1 LALKN
6 EIRSLLKY
14 VVECDASDLHVAV
27 GEVPT
32 LRINGT
38 LKRLTG
44 NKLGPKDVQR
54 MLLPLLTERMTE
66 EFNKNLEFDFSFSL
80 DKNTRF
86 RVNYFMAEGAMGA
99 AFRVIP
105 ANIPTFEDISF
116 PNIGPTLAETHN
128 GMILVTGPTGS
139 GKSTTLAAIIN
150 EINRTRR
157 CRIFTIEDP
166 VEFVHKNQKAFIS
179 QRELNSDT
187 LSYAGAL
194 KHLLRQDPDVVLL
207 GEMRDYESIALAITI
222 AETGHLVLST
232 LHTLGASETI
242 HRIIDVFPSDQQNQ
256 IRIQLANV
264 LRAVISQQLILR
276 PDGKGRLAARE
287 IMVVTSGIRNMIRDG
302 KTYHLTNAIDTG
314 KSMGMQSMEEDIAN
328 LYKAGKI
335 NLQDGI
341 SRVPRVDHFLKLTGA
356 EV

>member
-1 LALKN
+1 VKE
-6 EIRSLLKY
+6 EIHSLLKY

-44 NKLGPKDVQR
+44 KKLGPKDVER
-54 MLLPLLTERMTE
+54 LLSPLLTEKMAE
-66 EFNKNLEFDFSFSL
+66 EFKKNLELDFSLSL
-80 DKNTRF
+80 DQDTRF

-105 ANIPTFEDISF
+105 TSIPSFSDIAF
-116 PNIGPTLAETHN
+116 PKIGSTLAETGN

-157 CRIFTIEDP
+157 CRIYTIEDP
-166 VEFVHKNQKAFIS
+166 VEFVHENQKAFIS

-207 GEMRDYESIALAITI
+207 GEMRDYESIVLAITI

-232 LHTLGASETI
+232 LHTLGAAETI
-242 HRIIDVFPSDQQNQ
+242 DRIIDVFPSDQQNQ
-256 IRIQLANV
+256 IRIQLANT

-276 PDGKGRLAARE
+276 PDGKGRVAARE
-287 IMVVTSGIRNMIRDG
+287 IMVVTSGIRNMIREG

-314 KSMGMQSMEEDIAN
+314 KNLGMQSMEEDIAD
-328 LYKAGKI
+328 LYKAGMI
-335 NLQDGI
+335 DLQDAI
-341 SRVPRVDHFLKLTGA
+341 NRVPRVDHFLKLTGA

>member
-1 LALKN
+1 MKD

-14 VVECDASDLHVAV
+14 VVESGASDLHLAI

-44 NKLGPKDVQR
+44 KKLGQEDVLR
-54 MLLPLLTERMTE
+54 MLSPLLTERMSE
-66 EFNKNLEFDFSFSL
+66 EFKNNLELDFSLSL
-80 DKNTRF
+80 DEDTRF

-99 AFRVIP
+99 AFRAIP
-105 ANIPTFEDISF
+105 TSIPTFSDISF
-116 PNIGPTLAETHN
+116 PEIGPTLAETHN

-166 VEFVHKNQKAFIS
+166 VEFLHENNKAFIS

-222 AETGHLVLST
+222 AETGHLLLST
-232 LHTLGASETI
+232 LHTLGAAETI
-242 HRIIDVFPSDQQNQ
+242 DRIIDVFPSDQQNQ
-256 IRIQLANV
+256 IRIQLANA
-264 LRAVISQQLILR
+264 LRAVISQQLILH
-276 PDGKGRLAARE
+276 PDGKGRIAARE
-287 IMVVTSGIRNMIRDG
+287 IMVVTSGIRNMIREG
-302 KTYHLTNAIDTG
+302 KTYHLANAIDTG
-314 KSMGMQSMEEDIAN
+314 KNAGMQSMEEDIAN
-328 LYKAGKI
+328 LYRSGRI
-335 NLQDGI
+335 DLQDAI
-341 SRVPRVDHFLKLTGA
+341 TRVPRVDHFLKLTGA
-356 EV
+356 DV